1 MPTLTDGK
9 KSALPDMPYTMRFS
23 DGRTLAVLVPGR
35 MTVKD
40 LGGELCFTPAGT
52 RFLDQLQD
60 LFMPLDRTPSPALL
74 RTLREALS
82 LTQEQYGDRA
92 GVDKMTVYRWERGEL
107 KPAERSVA
115 KIQEIR
121 EQAIRHGV
129 TLPG

>member
-35 MTVKD
+35 MIVKD
-40 LGGELCFTPAGT
+40 RGGEICFTPAGV
-52 RFLDQLQD
+52 RFLDRLQV
-60 LFMPLDRTPSPALL
+60 LFMPLDQPPSPGFIW
-74 RTLREALS
+74 TLREALG
-82 LTQEQYGDRA
+82 LTQEQFGDRA

-121 EQAIRHGV
+121 EEAVRRGV